1 MKYSHVTKKRLWLSF
16 PKVSRKTFCSKP
28 AYLFPAYD
36 PGGSYSREVKVT
48 QSCPT
53 LCNPRDC
60 TVHGILQD
68 RILEWVAFP
77 FSWRRRPFS
86 WRREKLPTPVFLSW
100 RIPWACQATVH
111 GITKS
116 QTWLSDFH
124 FHFMIQGRLSSS
136 IKRSVVGSLR
146 DGPRDQ
152 VTLKKCVLGHHFWE
166 GARSEMSLP

>member
-1 MKYSHVTKKRLWLSF
+1 MINVTMKYSHVTKKRLWLSF

-53 LCNPRDC
+53 LCNPMDC

-77 FSWRRRPFS
+77 FS
-86 WRREKLPTPVFLSW
+86 RRENPFPTQGLNPSLLHCRWILYQLSHKGGPTSLTSPHIRYKHPCLFAQGTSKRTVTCFHSFLQLVQE
-100 RIPWACQATVH
+100 PQ
-111 GITKS
+111 
-116 QTWLSDFH
+116 
-124 FHFMIQGRLSSS
+124 
-136 IKRSVVGSLR
+136 
-146 DGPRDQ
+146 
-152 VTLKKCVLGHHFWE
+152 
-166 GARSEMSLP
+166 